1 MSNNLLNELNARQL
15 IAQLSADIELKQ
27 HLSTGCRTLYAG
39 FDPTADSLHIGHLVP
54 LLVLRRFQLSGHQPI
69 ALIGGATGLIG
80 DPSFKATERQLNT
93 AETVANWVEQLSNQL
108 AQFLDFNCGAQS
120 AKIVNNIDWTRSL
133 DVLHFLRDIGKHFSI
148 NAMIQKESVKQRIE
162 REGSGISFT
171 EFSYMILQSYDF
183 AMLNRDHGCTL
194 QIGGSDQWGNIT
206 GGIDL
211 TRRLNQQTV
220 YGLTVPLVTKADG
233 TKFGKT
239 ETGTIWL
246 SSAKTSPYRFYQFW
260 LNTADADVYKFLRY
274 FTFLPP
280 TQIDDIEEADRHAT
294 GRREA
299 QSVLAREMTR
309 FIHGDTALQSAE
321 RITEALFTDQLETLN
336 ADELRQLKLDGMPST
351 ELNQSQMLLVDLIAL
366 TGLAKSKTQARE
378 FISKNAISVNGEK
391 ISDLNAICEAKTGFF
406 GRYLILRRGKKEFHL
421 VDYMADIL
429 SP

>member
-1 MSNNLLNELNARQL
+1 MSNLLLNELNARQL
-15 IAQLSADIELKQ
+15 IAQLSADAELKQ
-27 HLSTGCRTLYAG
+27 HLSDGCRTLYAG

-54 LLVLRRFQLSGHQPI
+54 LLVLRRFQLAGHQPI

-93 AETVANWVEQLSNQL
+93 AETVTHWVEQLSQQL
-108 AQFLDFNCGAQS
+108 AQFLDFNCGQQS
-120 AKIVNNIDWTRSL
+120 AKIVNNMDWTRSL
-133 DVLHFLRDIGKHFSI
+133 DVLSFLRDIGKHFSI

-183 AMLNRDHGCTL
+183 AMLNRHYHCTL

-280 TQIDDIEEADRHAT
+280 AQIDEIEAADRQAT

-309 FIHGDTALQSAE
+309 FIHGEVALHSAE
-321 RITEALFTDQLETLN
+321 RITEALFTDQVQTLN
-336 ADELRQLKLDGMPST
+336 AEELRQLKLDGMPST
-351 ELNQSQMLLVDLIAL
+351 ELNQSQIALVDLIAL

-378 FISKNAISVNGEK
+378 FITKNAISVNGEK
-391 ISDLNAICEAKTGFF
+391 ISDLNAMIEANKGFF
-406 GRYLILRRGKKEFHL
+406 GRYFIVRRGKKEFHL
-421 VDYMADIL
+421 VDCI
-429 SP
+429 